1 MGKYPVDIC
10 DEENGKLKFP
20 FLEKEQ
26 YKSIN
31 SSPDGPVILIR
42 RSREKLT
49 ASDIKRMAEINRDIA
64 ARRILSEQK
73 NVV

>member
-31 SSPDGPVILIR
+31 SSPDGQVILIR
-42 RSREKLT
+42 CSREKLT

-73 NVV
+73 NGN